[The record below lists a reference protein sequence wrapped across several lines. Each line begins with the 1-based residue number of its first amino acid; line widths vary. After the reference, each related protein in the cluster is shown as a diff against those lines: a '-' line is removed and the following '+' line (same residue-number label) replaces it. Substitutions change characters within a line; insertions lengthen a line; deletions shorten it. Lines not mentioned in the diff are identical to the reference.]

1 MKINI
6 TYDNFEKVI
15 VAPEGVH
22 FLGVTVK
29 YGDIT
34 LEALTNRLSTNNEEI
49 VLNENLK
56 IILHYYDSPEA
67 LEIREAFNGY
77 NDFEFI
83 EIHDEKFSL
92 IMSV

>member
-6 TYDNFEKVI
+6 TSENIQKVI
-15 VAPEGVH
+15 VAPKGVH

-29 YGDIT
+29 YDNVT

-49 VLNENLK
+49 VLNEDLK

-77 NDFEFI
+77 NNFEFI
-83 EIHDEKFSL
+83 EIHNEKFSL
-92 IMSV
+92 VISI

>member
-6 TYDNFEKVI
+6 TSKNIQKVI

-29 YGDIT
+29 YGDMT
-34 LEALTNRLSTNNEEI
+34 LEAITNRLSTNSEEI
-49 VLNENLK
+49 VLNEDLM

-67 LEIREAFNGY
+67 LEIREAFDGHR
-77 NDFEFI
+77 DFEFV
-83 EIHDEKFSL
+83 EIHNEKFSL
-92 IMSV
+92 VMSV